1 MTENSLMINSMEDVT
16 GIAKVMME
24 SGLFSDTKDLA
35 QASVKVLAGRELG
48 FDPFTSMSGIN
59 IIKNKVA
66 LGGNLVATLVKRHP
80 DYNYIIL
87 ETNNERCN
95 LAFYEKDQKVGE
107 FSFTLDDAKKAGLS
121 GKDVWKKYPRN
132 MLFYRA
138 LTSGVRLYC
147 PDVTGGVVVYTAE
160 EIGAESNEFGEVS
173 SEFKKDLVDKNS
185 ADDEKKI
192 LREKQKEA
200 SHLCSILHERK
211 DPRFEETIEKYDK
224 KQNPHRIKD
233 VAILEE
239 LIVKLNNLVEN
250 EIIEAEIIEDVKVEE
265 TVEAEE

>member
-173 SEFKKDLVDKNS
+173 SEFKKDLADKNT
-185 ADDEKKI
+185 DEDKKAQ
-192 LREKQKEA
+192 LKSKQKEA
-200 SHLCSILHERK
+200 TTLYTLLHKRK
-211 DPRFEETIEKYDK
+211 DPRFEEIAKKYTPSM
-224 KQNPHRIKD
+224 NPNRVKD
-233 VAILEE
+233 ISVLEE
-239 LIVKLNNLVEN
+239 LIEKLTDLVEN
-250 EIIEAEIIEDVKVEE
+250 EIVEAEVIEDVEVKE
-265 TVEAEE
+265 TVEGEE